1 MTKTHHSVRDLRKFR
16 TAAFA
21 DITPDNEA
29 QRVRLHPSK
38 AQSNH
43 NTPIHHKKNLP

>member
-21 DITPDNEA
+21 DITPR
-29 QRVRLHPSK
+29 QRSTK
-38 AQSNH
+38 SEITSIE
-43 NTPIHHKKNLP
+43 NTIKP